1 MKEPTEEIYI
11 EITPNCKLVP
21 ENTYYLSSDPEEHE
35 VTPLVKKNETLLS
48 FNLYKYKITY
58 QCP

>member
-21 ENTYYLSSDPEEHE
+21 ENTYYLSSDPEENK
-35 VTPLVKKNETLLS
+35 VTPAVKKNETIL
-48 FNLYKYKITY
+48 
-58 QCP
+58 